1 MRTTMCTTLE
11 LQTDFFFLHRF
22 LAEMKKPK
30 DFKKALYVSQFLS
43 TCFFIIVGV
52 VIYLYSGDT
61 VSAPALNMLSTTLRR
76 VMYGVIVV
84 HTVPIG
90 TLASVAIMQD
100 VFPRFYGWDAFFSFN
115 WKNTSKYMLVSGIM
129 LTLSW
134 AIVES
139 IPFFSE
145 FLSLSSSIATVW
157 LTYGVPAFFAA
168 ENQRRYYRDND
179 LPFTLKRKS
188 FLVGAYTLALASAAL
203 AFAGLV
209 AVIMQIASNYQDG
222 EYGPPFTCDSTA
234 YYP

>member
-1 MRTTMCTTLE
+1 MRNP
-11 LQTDFFFLHRF
+11 R
-22 LAEMKKPK
+22 
-30 DFKKALYVSQFLS
+30 DFKKALYLSQVFAIF
-43 TCFFIIVGV
+43 FFITVGLV
-52 VIYLYSGDT
+52 LYLFGGDT

-76 VMYGVIVV
+76 VMYGVIVA
-84 HTVPIG
+84 HTIPVG

-100 VFPRFYGWDAFFSFN
+100 VFPRFYGWDAFFSFS

-145 FLSLSSSIATVW
+145 FLSLSSAIAIVW

-188 FLVGAYTLALASAAL
+188 FLVGAYTLAFASAAL

-209 AVIMQIASNYQDG
+209 AVIMQISSSYQDG
-222 EYGPPFTCDSTA
+222 EYGPPFTCDSEA
-234 YYP
+234 YLW

>member
-1 MRTTMCTTLE
+1 MRNP
-11 LQTDFFFLHRF
+11 R
-22 LAEMKKPK
+22 
-30 DFKKALYVSQFLS
+30 DFKKALYLSQVFAIF
-43 TCFFIIVGV
+43 FFITVGLV
-52 VIYLYSGDT
+52 LYLFGGES

-76 VMYGVIVV
+76 VMYGVIVA
-84 HTVPIG
+84 HTIPVG

-145 FLSLSSSIATVW
+145 FLSLSSAIAIVW

-188 FLVGAYTLALASAAL
+188 FLVGAYTLAFASAAL

-209 AVIMQIASNYQDG
+209 AVIMQISSSYQDG
-222 EYGPPFTCDSTA
+222 EYGPPFTCDSEA
-234 YYP
+234 YLW